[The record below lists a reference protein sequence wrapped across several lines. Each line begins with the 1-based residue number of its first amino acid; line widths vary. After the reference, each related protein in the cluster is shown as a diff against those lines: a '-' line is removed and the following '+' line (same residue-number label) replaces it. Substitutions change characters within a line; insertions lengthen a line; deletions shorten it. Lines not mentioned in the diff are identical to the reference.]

1 MTVEI
6 LEKPN
11 ELDDIADQWRALHP
25 PLHAP
30 YLTYDWFRACA
41 EATSPPA
48 RLAIVVLRSGDDI
61 RAIAPLVLQRRRS
74 TRLPFLEILGNP
86 LCELFE
92 PTDFFYADTDS
103 LKELLYAIMAMG
115 HPLRLERIPNISPT
129 AAAARD
135 IPGVWRLWDWRKT
148 YAPVLPLS
156 TDLNDLSAIW
166 PKHRKRSVKRAWK
179 KAERFGDVSFEL
191 VTPEPST
198 IARHFQEFLAV
209 EDASWK
215 GRAGSALAKTYMRNG
230 SGNRTLKRS
239 RVLVSREYR
248 RFASTVGPSRFNWAP
263 STTGGIGGLKS
274 GTTRASTKCLPACFS
289 PTIPCVT
296 PSTGDWKPM
305 NSWAWPPPGNY
316 VGQQRRTNTAR
327 FACIRDRCQAGR
339 ATSRTVAG
347 SPPKFSEP
355 PHRMPSVSDGDTYGV
370 SSARSIQ
377 ILFPV
382 KVVMVKKYNIPN
394 ITR

>member
-156 TDLNDLSAIW
+156 TDSNDLSAIW

-215 GRAGSALAKTYMRNG
+215 GRAGSALAKNVHAQRFWKSYIETLTCLGLARVSTLRVNG
-230 SGNRTLKRS
+230 RAVAVQLGAEYNRRYWGLKIGHDESFDKMSPGLLLTHHTLRHAVDRGLEAYEFMGVATPWKLRWATTTHEYSSFRLYPRS
-239 RVLVSREYR
+239 L
-248 RFASTVGPSRFNWAP
+248 PSRTSYFADRGWVAAQ
-263 STTGGIGGLKS
+263 IL
-274 GTTRASTKCLPACFS
+274 
-289 PTIPCVT
+289 
-296 PSTGDWKPM
+296 
-305 NSWAWPPPGNY
+305 
-316 VGQQRRTNTAR
+316 RT
-327 FACIRDRCQAGR
+327 
-339 ATSRTVAG
+339 ATSNAIG
-347 SPPKFSEP
+347 
-355 PHRMPSVSDGDTYGV
+355 
-370 SSARSIQ
+370 Q
-377 ILFPV
+377 
-382 KVVMVKKYNIPN
+382 
-394 ITR
+394 